1 MAPLTNPSSPV
12 KTALRAGRTSALEP
26 GDRMATKPDTVRA
39 LARGL
44 GVLRLLNRVGATRPG
59 EIAKQLKLPRPTVYR
74 LLHTLEEE
82 GYVIY
87 SASDS
92 RVRVSPL
99 AAALGDNVSVRSGLC
114 KVAAPVL
121 ARFTETH
128 AWPADLS
135 TYEDAHMVIQESTH
149 GRSPLSVDPGMV
161 GYSLPILRS
170 SAGRAY
176 LSVCG
181 AREQE
186 MIIEL
191 LRAENVL
198 EDLPFLTKAW
208 LDKNLTIYSEQG
220 YATRGPRT
228 FRPKTS
234 SLAVPV
240 IVDDRAIG
248 CLSIIWVTKAMKM
261 QQAIERY
268 AAALGIAAAEIANE
282 FATLETAGR
291 N

>member
-1 MAPLTNPSSPV
+1 
-12 KTALRAGRTSALEP
+12 
-26 GDRMATKPDTVRA
+26 MATNSDIVRA

-44 GVLRLLNRVGATRPG
+44 KILRFLNRVGATRPG
-59 EIAKQLKLPRPTVYR
+59 EIAKELGLPRPTVYR

-82 GYVIY
+82 GYVLY

-99 AAALGDNVSVRSGLC
+99 AAALGDNVSVRSRLC
-114 KVAAPVL
+114 QVAAPVL
-121 ARFTETH
+121 AKFTETH

-149 GRSPLSVDPGMV
+149 SRSPLSVDPGMV
-161 GYSLPILRS
+161 GFSLPILRS

-181 AREQE
+181 VREQE

-191 LRAENVL
+191 LRAENL
-198 EDLPFLTKAW
+198 PEDLPFLSKRW
-208 LDKNLTIYSEQG
+208 LDEKLAIYSNQG

-240 IVDDRAIG
+240 CTVDRAIG
-248 CLSIIWVTKAMKM
+248 CLSIIWVTKAMNM
-261 QQAIERY
+261 DQAIERY
-268 AAALGIAAAEIANE
+268 AAALQLAAAEIASNYE
-282 FATLETAGR
+282 TLEALGR
-291 N
+291 H